1 MRFRVN
7 REDRRPNILLITC
20 DQLRSDYLGCYGA
33 DFMQTPHID
42 ALAAEGRVYENA
54 YSPNPVCIPARM
66 GLLTGLGCRHH
77 QFYDNRWAPDA
88 PPLSYKLPTFPQI
101 LSDSGYDTCAVG
113 KMHFQPER
121 RASGFDHFFAM
132 EEGPS
137 SREADSYLQF
147 LKEQG
152 YGRVQSFHGV
162 RHCLYMQPQR
172 SLLPEALHGSHWVAD
187 RSIQYLDEQ
196 RGRRPFL
203 LWTSFIHPHPPFD
216 APDEWAEMYAG
227 KLPAPAVP
235 KTPLGLLA
243 EENKTLGDL
252 ADDASLQ
259 RMRELY
265 AACVSYCDHQV
276 GRIVEKLK
284 ELELYDDTLILFT
297 SDHGE
302 MLGDLGTYQKF
313 LPYDA
318 SCKVPFVLRWP
329 QRVGAG
335 ERDPRFVDLYDIL
348 PTFLDAAGAAY
359 PDVYD
364 LPGESVF
371 GEGVKDRRYQYAEHQ
386 QGSKRWCMLRDERY
400 KYVYSYGDDEQL
412 FDMVADPQETENLLC
427 GGGTPEMRA
436 VADRLRQR
444 LIRYEARYGLKG
456 GIVNGDFEK
465 RPRYQP
471 ILYWEENFPPF
482 VRSLV
487 REGEREELDDML
499 DEVLWAIQKEPTSK
513 PAQTHARDI
522 LLRAGYAE
530 ERVDALMERAKAQ
543 GNG

>member
-1 MRFRVN
+1 
-7 REDRRPNILLITC
+7 
-20 DQLRSDYLGCYGA
+20 
-33 DFMQTPHID
+33 
-42 ALAAEGRVYENA
+42 
-54 YSPNPVCIPARM
+54 
-66 GLLTGLGCRHH
+66 
-77 QFYDNRWAPDA
+77 
-88 PPLSYKLPTFPQI
+88 
-101 LSDSGYDTCAVG
+101 
-113 KMHFQPER
+113 MHFQPER
-121 RASGFDHFFAM
+121 RMNGFDHFFNM
-132 EEGPS
+132 DEVPPD
-137 SREADSYLQF
+137 READDYMLF
-147 LKEQG
+147 LKEKG
-152 YGRVQSFHGV
+152 YGNLQSINGV

-172 SLLPEALHGSHWVAD
+172 ALMPEELHGSHWVAD

-243 EENKTLGDL
+243 EENKPLGDL

-259 RMRELY
+259 RIRELY

-284 ELELYDDTLILFT
+284 ELDLYDDTLILFT

-364 LPGESVF
+364 LPGERLWR
-371 GEGVKDRRYQYAEHQ
+371 GG
-386 QGSKRWCMLRDERY
+386 QGSALPVRRTPA
-400 KYVYSYGDDEQL
+400 GEQAL
-412 FDMVADPQETENLLC
+412 VHAA
-427 GGGTPEMRA
+427 GRA
-436 VADRLRQR
+436 VQVRL
-444 LIRYEARYGLKG
+444 
-456 GIVNGDFEK
+456 
-465 RPRYQP
+465 
-471 ILYWEENFPPF
+471 
-482 VRSLV
+482 
-487 REGEREELDDML
+487 
-499 DEVLWAIQKEPTSK
+499 
-513 PAQTHARDI
+513 
-522 LLRAGYAE
+522 LLRRRRA
-530 ERVDALMERAKAQ
+530 AL
-543 GNG
+543 